1 MERGRVGDKGRGRG
15 REGERERGRE
25 RERGGERGG
34 ERGREKERDGEG
46 GGRGERGGG
55 RGGSEG
61 DRERKREVERSG
73 AKIWYV
79 DKEPCSKAGH
89 ASSWRQEKLLSLWTN
104 LSLWVVHTSKQ
115 NLSKKTRSCMCA
127 GLNVQANTRER
138 CLQERFVQPYTRKND
153 NLSREIIGEKTC
165 SWYT

>member
-25 RERGGERGG
+25 RERGGEG
-34 ERGREKERDGEG
+34 ER
-46 GGRGERGGG
+46 ERGG
-55 RGGSEG
+55 REGG
-61 DRERKREVERSG
+61 ERSG